1 MIRLNVPDMT
11 CGHCVSTIT
20 KAVKELDSGARV
32 EASLDDHMVRV
43 ESKATQDEVLRCIA
57 EAGYTPRTA

>member
-1 MIRLNVPDMT
+1 MIQLNVPDMT

-32 EASLDDHMVRV
+32 EASVADHMVRV
-43 ESKATQDEVLRCIA
+43 ESKASQEEVLRCIA
-57 EAGYTPRTA
+57 DAGYTPRAA